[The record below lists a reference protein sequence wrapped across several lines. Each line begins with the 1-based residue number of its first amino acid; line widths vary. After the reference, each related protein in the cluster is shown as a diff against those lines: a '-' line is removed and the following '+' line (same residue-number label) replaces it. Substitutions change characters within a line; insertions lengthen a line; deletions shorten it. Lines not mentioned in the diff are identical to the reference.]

1 MAAETK
7 QALQLA
13 RQLFQLSVVDGVVS
27 AERVAGVLEYVE
39 KNRPAHPVQV
49 LKAYHR
55 LIAAE
60 IAKSRAL
67 VEHAGD
73 IGPDVL
79 RSIEAAMSQ
88 RYGRSITAS
97 ARRNDALIAG
107 VRVRVVDDV
116 YESSIAGQLATLA
129 EAV

>member
-1 MAAETK
+1 MSAQTK
-7 QALQLA
+7 QAQQLA
-13 RQLFQLSVVDGVVS
+13 RQLFQLSLADGAVS

-39 KNRPAHPVQV
+39 KHRPAHPVQV

-73 IGPDVL
+73 IGQDVL
-79 RSIEAAMSQ
+79 QSIEATMSQ
-88 RYGRSITAS
+88 RYGRSITAA

-107 VRVRVVDDV
+107 VRVRVADDV
-116 YESSIAGQLATLA
+116 YESSIAGQLNALA